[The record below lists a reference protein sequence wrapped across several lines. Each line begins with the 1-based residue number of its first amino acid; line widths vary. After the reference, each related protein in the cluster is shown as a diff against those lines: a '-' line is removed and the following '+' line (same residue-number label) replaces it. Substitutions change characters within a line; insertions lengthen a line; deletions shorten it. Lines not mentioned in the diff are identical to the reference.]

1 MNQEALFSY
10 TTPLNVNIVNLK
22 GEEHLYVEGDISTN
36 DIDFVNDI
44 MTKNC
49 QESMQKQILERNMK
63 LDLEHEAFK
72 GDSHEEKEINKTKIP
87 AGKIIDATV
96 KKLGD
101 GRFSTSVK
109 CEINRFN
116 PNYKSIKG
124 NLVEKY
130 LDAFSVAF
138 LPTDISYEQ
147 KDGKSIRMLNDV
159 TLLNVAMTGNPCNTR
174 AQMAQ
179 VFTKSMDALEEYKK
193 RKSLDPSVEGQLV
206 VKSELKFKY
215 AKRTGSP
222 GHYIYWYKNPKTGK
236 LESGDKPKKQTIS
249 TEDWKKEDVEKY
261 KSSKRAI
268 EIIKESGTE
277 RIKEIDAEI
286 SLKEKYIK
294 EIGNPKTPIE
304 RDRKELLEGDV
315 KNLERRKKD
324 WIETFDKGIKR
335 EESEMRRIE
344 DKYTKNKSHSTNRKV
359 ADITKLHTKNS
370 KMTDDENDNTGAD
383 EGNDESEGS
392 DVEAK
397 SVEMLKSISN
407 ELKSMN
413 EKYDV
418 VAKDNVAMKEA
429 QSEMKSELTKI
440 TEALSK
446 PVHKAM
452 NNNTNEADVKAA
464 ESDLKSVDP
473 LELC

>member
-359 ADITKLHTKNS
+359 ADITKLHKKNS
-370 KMTDDENDNTGAD
+370 KMTDNENE
-383 EGNDESEGS
+383 EGTETEGESQEDESSET
-392 DVEAK
+392 VEAK

-413 EKYDV
+413 EKYDA
-418 VAKDNVAMKEA
+418 VAKDNVDMKA
-429 QSEMKSELTKI
+429 ELSKI
-440 TEALSK
+440 TDALK
-446 PVHKAM
+446 QPVHKSM
-452 NNNTNEADVKAA
+452 NVNTNEEDNKAA
-464 ESDLKSVDP
+464 KTEGKSVDP
-473 LELC
+473 LDLC

>member
-1 MNQEALFSY
+1 MDQEASFTF

-72 GDSHEEKEINKTKIP
+72 GDNHEEKEINKTKIP

-96 KKLGD
+96 KELGD

-109 CEINRFN
+109 CEINRHN

-147 KDGKSIRMLNDV
+147 KDGKAIRMLNDV
-159 TLLNVAMTGNPCNTR
+159 ILLNVAMTGNPCNTK
-174 AQMAQ
+174 AQLSE

-193 RKSLDPSVEGQLV
+193 KKATDPGVQNQLV
-206 VKSELKFKY
+206 V
-215 AKRTGSP
+215 
-222 GHYIYWYKNPKTGK
+222 
-236 LESGDKPKKQTIS
+236 
-249 TEDWKKEDVEKY
+249 
-261 KSSKRAI
+261 
-268 EIIKESGTE
+268 
-277 RIKEIDAEI
+277 
-286 SLKEKYIK
+286 
-294 EIGNPKTPIE
+294 
-304 RDRKELLEGDV
+304 
-315 KNLERRKKD
+315 
-324 WIETFDKGIKR
+324 
-335 EESEMRRIE
+335 
-344 DKYTKNKSHSTNRKV
+344 KNKSHSTAN
-359 ADITKLHTKNS
+359 AEDTTKLHTKNS
-370 KMTDDENDNTGAD
+370 KMTDDENDKGTEPKGENQ
-383 EGNDESEGS
+383 EGEGS
-392 DVEAK
+392 EDVEAK
-397 SVEMLKSISN
+397 SVEMLKSISK

-413 EKYDV
+413 EKYDAV
-418 VAKDNVAMKEA
+418 VKDNVSLKEA

-440 TEALSK
+440 TEALK
-446 PVHKAM
+446 APVHKSM
-452 NNNTNEADVKAA
+452 NNNTNDADKKAA
-464 ESDLKSVDP
+464 EAEGKSVDP
-473 LELC
+473 IELC